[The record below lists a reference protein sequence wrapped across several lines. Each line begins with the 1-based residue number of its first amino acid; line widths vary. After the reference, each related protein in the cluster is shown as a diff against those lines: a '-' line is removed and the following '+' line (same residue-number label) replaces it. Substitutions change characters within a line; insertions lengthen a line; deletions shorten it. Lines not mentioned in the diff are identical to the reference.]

1 MVQRSAANVMTQAE
15 FARHRGVNRSYI
27 SRLAQR
33 GILVMRGKLVDA
45 GASDA
50 VLDDKPVEDV
60 DPPPAAAPAAPPPPP
75 ASRPASG
82 FMDHAAAAR
91 GTFAEARTVDKVFQA
106 RLRRLEFE
114 ARDKKLIDAEE
125 ARLTITDAV
134 RRHRDGLLT
143 VPDRMAPILAAE
155 ADPRKVNAVLRAEL
169 LRYLTEVADEL
180 QM

>member
-33 GILVMRGKLVDA
+33 GILVMRGKLVDVA
-45 GASDA
+45 ASDA

-60 DPPPAAAPAAPPPPP
+60 AAPAAPPPPP
-75 ASRPASG
+75 FSRAASG
-82 FMDHAAAAR
+82 FVDQAAAPGSYAQAR
-91 GTFAEARTVDKVFQA
+91 LVDKTFQA
-106 RLRRLEFE
+106 KLRRLEFE
-114 ARDKKLIDAEE
+114 ARDKRLIDVEE

-143 VPDRMAPILAAE
+143 VPDRLAPVLAAE
-155 ADPRKVNAVLRAEL
+155 PDSRKVHDLLRAEL